1 MQIARER
8 AATTS
13 AEGASLE
20 LLEIVTPRTNAATI
34 TPAEHL
40 FAALVRERAVSL
52 EIAGDHLAR
61 RFYARLAGPASRQQI
76 VNQISAAYPQACLR
90 PATAPDPA
98 HRQADEQAAVVSLG
112 LRAPE
117 YLPLRIPRDGEMVAD
132 RAAQA
137 DPLLAVLAAL
147 GGLPLGWRALIQ
159 LVLEPAPDGWAR
171 PYLRRSIE
179 HALAPERATA
189 QGGSPGTGLLGL
201 MPVLLLLVAV
211 TVGPRL
217 LALYQAG
224 AWLPIIFAALGL
236 VGVVGVG
243 AWVWRRLSNR
253 PLYDQDLVREKVSWP
268 AARTELRLIV
278 FAPATAAPAE
288 LQAHLDQLAAA
299 YRAYDLERGNGLVAR
314 PLLLPVATRGPDAF
328 STPSPLGRRAR
339 LATLTT
345 RELAGLWHLVQAGD
359 DVALVERTTAR
370 RFLPLPETVADGA
383 RIGVAEH
390 QGRTVPVHLSPTL
403 LRRHDLL
410 VGKSRKGKSVLLG
423 ARWQQ
428 LVSLPDA
435 PGAPRPAVILV
446 DPHSDLA
453 TAALGLVPPQRH
465 ADVVCL
471 DVGRAR
477 ERPFGLNLLD
487 VGLGWDRDRLVE
499 NALLVF
505 QHQFDQFWGPRM
517 ELVFRFALLLLID
530 MNEQLCREDPT
541 GGRDRQYTI
550 LEVPRV
556 LEDDAFRQALV
567 RLASDR
573 QQQAWWASF
582 FDPLD
587 RRFRLEVINPVQS
600 KTYKIAANRTARAI
614 LGQSRSTIDPGAWVR
629 DGAIVVVDL
638 AKEVV
643 SADIAALL
651 GGALVNLTALAIGR
665 QATLPRHQ
673 RRHVALLVDE
683 FHTLPAADYAS
694 ILAELA
700 KYGASLTLATQTLG
714 ALASFDRDGELR
726 ARVFGNVDHLYAFN
740 CSADDARVLVPELG
754 APLEVADLVELGD
767 YQCYARLGHEHER
780 LPAFHLRLDPPT
792 ASDPV
797 VGSLL
802 ADRSRRQY
810 GREPTRVT
818 ADRDAL
824 LERIASMSQP
834 HIVDTD
840 EGGRSRSDP
849 GNGRLPPASTGSLT
863 GPPPQPRRRN
873 QGRAS
878 SRARRPPVEPAG
890 LHLVQTGAS
899 DAGST
904 DESAESGEPEP

>member
-1 MQIARER
+1 MRIAVER
-8 AATTS
+8 SATP
-13 AEGASLE
+13 AEGGAPE

-52 EIAGDHLAR
+52 EIAGDQTAR

-76 VNQISAAYPQACLR
+76 TNQISAAYPQACIR
-90 PATAPDPA
+90 PVTAPDPA
-98 HRQADEQAAVVSLG
+98 RRRADEQVAAVSLG

-117 YLPLRIPRDGEMVAD
+117 YLPLRIPRDGEVVAD

-147 GGLPLGWRALIQ
+147 GGLPNGWRALTQ

-201 MPVLLLLVAV
+201 MPLLLLLVAV
-211 TVGPRL
+211 AVGPRL

-224 AWLPIIFAALGL
+224 AWVPIIGAALGL
-236 VGVVGVG
+236 VVALGAGV
-243 AWVWRRLSNR
+243 WVWRRLSNR

-268 AARTELRLIV
+268 AARTELRLVV
-278 FAPATAAPAE
+278 FAPASADPAE

-314 PLLLPVATRGPDAF
+314 PFRPRVANQPDPF
-328 STPSPLGRRAR
+328 VSPSPLGPRSR

-370 RFLPLPETVADGA
+370 RFLPLPDTVADGA

-390 QGRTVPVHLSPTL
+390 QGRTVPVHLAPTL

-435 PGAPRPAVILV
+435 PGTPRPAVILV

-530 MNEQLCREDPT
+530 RNEQLCRDDPT

-567 RLASDR
+567 HQASDR

-614 LGQSRSTIDPGAWVR
+614 LGQSRSTIDPGVWVR

-643 SADIAALL
+643 GADIAALL

-683 FHTLPAADYAS
+683 FHALPAADYAS

-754 APLEVADLVELGD
+754 APLEIADLVELGD

-780 LPAFHLRLDPPT
+780 LPAFHLRLDPPP

-802 ADRSRRQY
+802 ADQSRRRY
-810 GREPTRVT
+810 GREPAQVT

-824 LERIASMSQP
+824 LERIASMSRP

-849 GNGRLPPASTGSLT
+849 GNGRLPPASTGNLT
-863 GPPPQPRRRN
+863 GPPPARRRRN
-873 QGRAS
+873 QERAS
-878 SRARRPPVEPAG
+878 SRAKRPPVEPTG
-890 LHLVQTGAS
+890 LHLVKTEAS
-899 DAGST
+899 DAVPSEKSR
-904 DESAESGEPEP
+904 ESEEPAP